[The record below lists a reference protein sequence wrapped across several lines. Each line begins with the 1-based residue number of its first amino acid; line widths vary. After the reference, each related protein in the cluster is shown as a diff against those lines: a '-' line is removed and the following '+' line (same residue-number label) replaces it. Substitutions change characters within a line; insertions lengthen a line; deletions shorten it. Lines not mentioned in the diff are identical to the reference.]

1 MLNNGWLKGSI
12 VAFLCQLIIVTFFA
26 SFLYHTQGEI
36 AGISAILGGLVYCG
50 PMLLANLFMSKSSD
64 TSAKAVVARA
74 YLGTIYKM
82 AVSVC
87 LFIYIFK
94 YMSINIAIF
103 IAAYVITLLTQ
114 YATSYVFLNR
124 N

>member
-1 MLNNGWLKGSI
+1 MLNNSWAKGSF
-12 VAFLCQLIIVTFFA
+12 VAFLCQIIIVIVFA
-26 SFLYHTQGEI
+26 MFLYHTRGEI

-50 PMLLANLFMSKSSD
+50 PTLLANLFMSKSSD
-64 TSAKAVVARA
+64 NLATAVVAKA

-82 AVSVC
+82 AVSIC

-94 YMSINIAIF
+94 YISINIAIF
-103 IAAYVITLLTQ
+103 LAAYVIALLTQ